1 MTRSKLDYN
10 KQINFCEELLK
21 RLKVDIKESMDRY
34 QTNNIPYSLDN
45 HSRMQNDIVRLRREL
60 MNLSKMLDN

>member
-1 MTRSKLDYN
+1 MARSKLDYN